1 MDVAAPMGSPE
12 PKHDLD
18 VYVAADGSVL
28 PADAALVL
36 SDEGRSGRAPR
47 ELVDLALGLLA
58 ESGEGLDF
66 IWTSDESAPYWS
78 VHLERVGLGRRIAV
92 RVRAS
97 RSQTLPYA
105 LTKREL
111 DVVTL
116 LIAGLSNAAIAAA
129 LTLSPR
135 TVTTHVEHI
144 MRRMGVPSRSAVATA
159 ALDDGIVAVP
169 LPVDVSEFQTLRV
182 GRVVRSAG
190 TRRRIETALRTTAG
204 ATTPVLIGSLVPLQG
219 RAREDGMEM
228 VRGASLAIDEI
239 NAAGGI
245 HGRPLQLDVE
255 SVDIERGGLASVTE
269 AMHRLLTN
277 GAHAI
282 TSGYLFHQERA
293 VELAAAEGVPFLHAS
308 ASSHIDDLVA
318 SNAGRFRGVFQVCPN
333 DRNYAPNFVD
343 FMTRL
348 RNSGQWTP
356 TSRELVVAQQS
367 MWEIIDFGLAYA
379 TRLAHEN
386 GWDLIPVDVSDRG
399 EAEEAWAALPGRIG
413 SPAAV
418 MLGSFFADDHL
429 RFLHSFLADPAQSL
443 VYSIY
448 APSVPTFRR
457 RAGRDAD
464 GLLWAST
471 TGTYSDAI
479 ARQFVEAYRS
489 RFAAVPGRSMAGI
502 AYDRI
507 QILAQAWKQVYHVRD
522 YDDVSSTM
530 LQMRFRGV
538 NGSYTFAGE
547 GQGTLAL
554 GTKSTDPSIAQAHT
568 IFQIQRGRNIL
579 VDPLVYAA
587 GGFTPPSWLS
597 R

>member
-1 MDVAAPMGSPE
+1 MDVAASVPGSEPE
-12 PKHDLD
+12 YELD
-18 VYVAADGSVL
+18 VYVVADGRVL
-28 PADAALVL
+28 PADSAFVL
-36 SDEGRSGRAPR
+36 SDEGPSGRAPR

-58 ESGEGLDF
+58 ESAAALDF
-66 IWTSDESAPYWS
+66 IWTGDESAPYWS
-78 VHLERVGLGRRIAV
+78 VHLERVGLGRRTAA

-97 RSQTLPYA
+97 RSQTLPYS

-116 LIAGLSNAAIAAA
+116 LVAGLSNAAIAVA

-135 TVTTHVEHI
+135 TVTTHVDHI

-169 LPVDVSEFQTLRV
+169 LPVDASQFQTLRI

-190 TRRRIETALRTTAG
+190 TRSRIGTALR
-204 ATTPVLIGSLVPLQG
+204 ATTGASAPVLIGSLVPLLG
-219 RAREDGMEM
+219 RAREDGVEM

-245 HGRPLQLDVE
+245 HGRPVQLEVE
-255 SVDIERGGLASVTE
+255 SVDIERGGLANVTE
-269 AMHRLLTN
+269 AMHRLLSG

-282 TSGYLFHQERA
+282 TSGYLLHQERA

-308 ASSHIDDLVA
+308 ASSYIDDLVA
-318 SNAGRFRGVFQVCPN
+318 SNAARFRGVFQVCPN

-356 TSRELVVAQQS
+356 MSRELVVAQQS
-367 MWEIIDFGLAYA
+367 MWEIIDFGMAHA
-379 TRLAHEN
+379 TRLAHDN
-386 GWDLIPVDVSDRG
+386 GWDLIPVDVSDHEG
-399 EAEEAWAALPGRIG
+399 AEEAWSALPGRIG

-418 MLGSFFADDHL
+418 MLGSFFSDDHL
-429 RFLHSFLADPAQSL
+429 RFLRSFVADPARSL

-448 APSVPTFRR
+448 APSVPTFRQ
-457 RAGRDAD
+457 RAGGDAD

-471 TGTYSDAI
+471 TGTYSDTI
-479 ARQFVEAYRS
+479 ARQFVEAYKS
-489 RFAAVPGRSMAGI
+489 KFAAVPGRSMAGI

-507 QILAQAWKQVYHVRD
+507 QILAQAWKQVYDVRN

-530 LQMRFRGV
+530 LRTRFRGV
-538 NGSYTFAGE
+538 NGSYTFASE

-554 GTKSTDPSIAQAHT
+554 GTESTDPSIAQAHT
-568 IFQIQRGRNIL
+568 IFQIQRGRNVL
-579 VDPLVYAA
+579 VAPHVYAA
-587 GGFTPPSWLS
+587 GRFTPPPWLS